1 MLEENT
7 PDLMTLEDEDGV
19 EHTFEVID
27 AVDYNGERYLAVVP
41 YAESEEAAE
50 AALEEDAELIIMRV
64 GEENG
69 EEYLDIVEDDE
80 ELYNVGDIFAQRL
93 EEMCDI
99 DDNLPR
105 S

>member
-27 AVDYNGERYLAVVP
+27 AVDYNGERYLAVGP

-93 EEMCDI
+93 EEMYDI

>member
-1 MLEENT
+1 MLEENA

-27 AVDYNGERYLAVVP
+27 AIDYNGERYLAVVP
-41 YAESEEAAE
+41 YAESEEEAQ
-50 AALEEDAELIIMRV
+50 AALEEDTELIIMRV

-93 EEMCDI
+93 EEMYDI
-99 DDNLPR
+99 EDNLPR

>member
-93 EEMCDI
+93 EEMYDI

>member
-27 AVDYNGERYLAVVP
+27 AVYYNGERYLAVVP

-93 EEMCDI
+93 EEMYDI

>member
-93 EEMCDI
+93 EEMYEI

>member
-41 YAESEEAAE
+41 YAETEEEAQ

-93 EEMCDI
+93 EEMYDI

>member
-27 AVDYNGERYLAVVP
+27 AVEYNGERYLAVVP

-93 EEMCDI
+93 EEMYDI

>member
-1 MLEENT
+1 MLEEHT

-41 YAESEEAAE
+41 YAETEEEAQ

-93 EEMCDI
+93 EEMYDI

>member
-80 ELYNVGDIFAQRL
+80 ELYNIGDIFAQRL
-93 EEMCDI
+93 EEMYDI

>member
-27 AVDYNGERYLAVVP
+27 SVDYNGERYLAVVP

-93 EEMCDI
+93 EEMYDI

>member
-1 MLEENT
+1 
-7 PDLMTLEDEDGV
+7 
-19 EHTFEVID
+19 
-27 AVDYNGERYLAVVP
+27 
-41 YAESEEAAE
+41 
-50 AALEEDAELIIMRV
+50 MRV

-93 EEMCDI
+93 EEMYDI

>member
-64 GEENG
+64 GAENG

-93 EEMCDI
+93 EEMYDI